1 MQLAIDVG
9 NSRTKVGLFSGVTL
23 VDTLIWK
30 TWGIDEIVTLAT
42 NHPIDKVILSSVVQD
57 LRPEVA
63 EYLRQHFY
71 FLRLDASTP
80 LPFIN
85 AYQTPQTL
93 GRDRIAAVAG
103 ALTLYP
109 EEFCLVVDAGTCIT
123 YDLLTADKVYLGGNI
138 APGISMRL
146 RAMHEFTARLPEV
159 AIDQEEEGWI
169 GSSTVSAMQLG
180 ALLGVV
186 MEVEGYAARSSAL
199 YGPIK
204 IILTGGDAGWINTKV
219 NEKLDIEPNLVLI
232 GLNKILNYNV
242 ERFK

>member
-9 NSRTKVGLFSGVTL
+9 NSRTKVGLFLEATL
-23 VDTLIWK
+23 VDTLVWK
-30 TWGIDEIVTLAT
+30 TWGIDEIVALAT

-57 LRPEVA
+57 LPPEVA
-63 EYLRQHFY
+63 EYLEQNFY
-71 FLRLDASTP
+71 FLRLDAFTP
-80 LPFIN
+80 LPFTN

-103 ALTLYP
+103 ALTLHP

-159 AIDQEEEGWI
+159 VIDQEEGWI
-169 GSSTVSAMQLG
+169 GSTTVSAMRLG

-186 MEVEGYAARSSAL
+186 MEIEGHATRSSAL
-199 YGPIK
+199 YGDIK

-242 ERFK
+242 ERFM